1 MVHQATEVKGT
12 DGLWPNQ
19 AAQNP
24 GTVATSRMARR
35 AAAEANVSLAPAAH
49 PNAANQAGTGRS
61 AKNARGLQFWLGIG
75 LLVAG
80 LAIGARW
87 LWGTF
92 GTTMAVQET
101 QAAAIAEFTELLPVT
116 GDDVIVEPELLF
128 TDFELNPPPVLDV
141 HSIPVGEMFGLLTI
155 PSWNELRGA
164 QDELL
169 RNRIMVKQGGF
180 SEAETNRVL
189 NTGAAA
195 HYIETAGPGE
205 VGNFSL
211 SAHRRSYG
219 DNFLHLPELVAG
231 DYVLLETKVAW
242 YIYRV
247 IGHDIVLPTDTSVI
261 NPDPFS
267 PVNADGTQVPTR
279 RLLTLTTCTGANG
292 SPWRNT
298 HRWIVHA
305 ELEAWMP
312 RENGLPPM
320 IDHYWQEDATVLAA
334 SAPTS

>member
-1 MVHQATEVKGT
+1 MVHQTTEVKGT

-19 AAQNP
+19 ATQYSGN
-24 GTVATSRMARR
+24 VATSRVSRR
-35 AAAEANVSLAPAAH
+35 AAEAAAFSAAPVVDTGLAPA
-49 PNAANQAGTGRS
+49 PKP
-61 AKNARGLQFWLGIG
+61 AKKGRGLQFWLGIALLLAGIG
-75 LLVAG
+75 L
-80 LAIGARW
+80 GAHW

-92 GTTMAVQET
+92 GTTMAIQET
-101 QAAAIAEFTELLPVT
+101 QAVAIAEFASRLPVEPAEE
-116 GDDVIVEPELLF
+116 VIVEPELLF
-128 TDFELNPPPVLDV
+128 TDFEAHPPPVLDV
-141 HSIPVGEMFGLLTI
+141 HSIPVGEIFGLLTV

-169 RNRIMVKQGGF
+169 RNRILVKQGGLN
-180 SEAETNRVL
+180 ERETNRVL

-195 HYIETAGPGE
+195 HYMETAGPGE
-205 VGNFSL
+205 IGNFSL

-219 DNFLHLPELVAG
+219 DNFLHLPELVEG
-231 DYVLLETKVAW
+231 DYVLLETEEAW

-247 IGHDIVLPTDTSVI
+247 IGHEIVLPTDTSVI

-267 PVNADGTQVPTR
+267 PVAADGTQHPTR
-279 RLLTLTTCTGANG
+279 RLMTLTTCTGING

-320 IDHYWQEDATVLAA
+320 IDHYWQEDATAL
-334 SAPTS
+334 TH